1 MKNKLFKTASSFVA
15 VLFVLSFLV
24 VFNGSAAA
32 AGSESD
38 HGNPQ
43 FNEEYIVQGEIILK
57 FKSNVP
63 QSVIDKLNDKHGITK
78 LQTNSRGVIKA
89 KVPKGKSVEEMV
101 TILSEN
107 PNVEYAQP
115 NYICYA
121 VYDPNDPY
129 YRYQWNL
136 DNGTGGINAE
146 DAWDLTDGSGA
157 IVAILDT
164 GIAYE
169 NYGIYLRAGDLA
181 QTSFIPGYD
190 FINNDAH
197 ANDDNAHGT
206 HVAGTVAQSTNNGI
220 GVAGVAYGTTLMPVK
235 VLNAGGSGTSYS
247 LADGLYYA
255 TDHGANI
262 INMSLAWPVYQLSG
276 TWVAF
281 NPGAVV
287 SNAIEYAYNHGVTL
301 VAAAGNDGASVVAYP
316 AAYDQCIA
324 VGATN
329 SAESLASFTNRGS
342 ALDLTAPGQSILQQT
357 FNPNTKVVSDF
368 GYWYFSGT
376 SMASPHVAGVAALL
390 FSSGVTDP
398 AEIKRILYETAED
411 HGAMGWDSQYGWGIV
426 DAYAAVS
433 SVGASPNNPPIA
445 TDDAYITSEDNILNV
460 TEPGVLANDTDTD
473 GDLLTATIVNSP
485 SNGTL
490 SLNADGS
497 FLYTPDNDFNGSD
510 SFTYKAN
517 DGKADSNTGTVSI
530 TINPVNDSPVAVN
543 DSYTTSE
550 DNTLDIAAPG
560 VLANDTDPD
569 GDLLTAA
576 IVSSPSN
583 GTLSLNAD
591 GSFLYTPDNDFNG
604 SDSFTYKANDGIT
617 DSNITEV
624 TITINAVNQLP
635 LAVDDSYTTDEDN
648 ALDAAAPGV
657 LANDTDPDGDLL
669 TATIVSSPSN
679 GTLSLN
685 ADGSFLYTPDND
697 FNGSDSFTYKANDG
711 IADSNVATVTITVN
725 SINDAPVADPG
736 GPYAGTVGDPVI
748 FDGSGSMDPDG
759 DAISYSWLFG
769 DGKTGKGVNPSNT
782 YDTPGSYTVNLT
794 VTDTNGLTDMD
805 TATVIIS
812 APITV
817 ITITGITP
825 STISAGESISIT
837 ITGSGFVTG
846 TDVNFKDGAGPAPAV
861 SNVVLIDSN
870 TITATVSTKSGGPP
884 KNRTWDVQL
893 TNPDGSSALLYG
905 GLIVTNT
912 K

>member
-24 VFNGSAAA
+24 VFNGSTAA

-517 DGKADSNTGTVSI
+517 DGKAVSNTGTVSI
-530 TINPVNDSPVAVN
+530 TINPVNDSPIAVN

-569 GDLLTAA
+569 GDLLTAT
-576 IVSSPSN
+576 IVSNPSN
-583 GTLSLNAD
+583 GTLSLNTD

-604 SDSFTYKANDGIT
+604 SDSFTYK
-617 DSNITEV
+617 V
-624 TITINAVNQLP
+624 
-635 LAVDDSYTTDEDN
+635 
-648 ALDAAAPGV
+648 
-657 LANDTDPDGDLL
+657 
-669 TATIVSSPSN
+669 
-679 GTLSLN
+679 
-685 ADGSFLYTPDND
+685 
-697 FNGSDSFTYKANDG
+697 NDG
-711 IADSNVATVTITVN
+711 IADSNIATVTITVN

-870 TITATVSTKSGGPP
+870 TITATVTTKSGGPP